1 MALIGNYSVLQKTSG
16 SFRSGLSIAQ
26 VRSNYGDSGSLKNAY
41 LHFGLLASFPDGY
54 SCPYSWSMPMGI
66 GAMSSFTD
74 AQGIVSPLASMAGG
88 YNLEVTD
95 TLTMINVNAQLDQ
108 IVSFVASSVM
118 ELVSSGQLNAA
129 IQMQGSASLLLVTS
143 ANIGAIVDALASSS
157 MGLST
162 SSVLT
167 ALAHLDA
174 QAGGATPLSPEG
186 LAASLLDGNEIE
198 TGFTVRESLR
208 LILSALSGKLSG
220 AGGTTISIR
229 DINDSIDRIIA
240 TVDANGN
247 RTSVTLNKD

>member
-26 VRSNYGDSGSLKNAY
+26 VRSNYGDSGSLKNSY
-41 LHFGLLASFPDGY
+41 LHFGNLASFPDGY
-54 SCPYSWSMPMGI
+54 ACPYSWSMPMGI

-74 AQGIVSPLASMAGG
+74 AQGAVTPLANMAGG

-95 TLTMINVNAQLDQ
+95 TLTMINTNAQLDQ
-108 IVSFVASSVM
+108 IVSFVASAIMS
-118 ELVSSGQLNAA
+118 LSASGQLNAA
-129 IQMQGSASLLLVTS
+129 IQLQASAILALTGSAD
-143 ANIGAIVDALASSS
+143 IGAIVNALASSN
-157 MGLST
+157 MGLSA
-162 SSVLT
+162 SSALT

-186 LAASLLDGNEIE
+186 LAASLLDGSDIE
-198 TGFTVRESLR
+198 TGFTMRESLR

-220 AGGTTISIR
+220 AGTTGISIR
-229 DINDSIDRIIA
+229 DVNDTVDRIIA

-247 RTSVTLNKD
+247 RTSVTFNKD